1 MDPENFSTGGEGG
14 GGSDDYLR
22 FRNFRVGVFLFAIK
36 GKEKRPG
43 VLLSILPCKI

>member
-14 GGSDDYLR
+14 GVRRL
-22 FRNFRVGVFLFAIK
+22 FEIQKFPVGVFLFAIK